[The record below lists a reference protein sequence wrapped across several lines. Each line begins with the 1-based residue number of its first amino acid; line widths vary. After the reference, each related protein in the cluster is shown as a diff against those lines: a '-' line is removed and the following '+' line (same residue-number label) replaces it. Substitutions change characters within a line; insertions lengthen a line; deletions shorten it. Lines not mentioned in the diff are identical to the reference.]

1 MFHNIIL
8 GDHASWNNVIFVVLN
23 IFSFVF
29 FQKGFSY
36 FFVDTKLVCI
46 HVYHIQR
53 ERERER
59 EREIGMII
67 LLYDLSNTTCDF
79 FIVIN
84 ILGMFI
90 VVVVSTTQLKCSY
103 NTSLLEE
110 TCNESESRKWKVVN
124 NEGFCVY
131 IRVCHKKSL
140 SSLFSGDKK
149 EEENQSRVT
158 LFFCL
163 FVCTQK
169 YYMYMFL
176 IVDTGFVIC
185 CLKSNNLSLRI
196 WLFVCFIILCRKW
209 KWKMAIKL

>member
-1 MFHNIIL
+1 MPHEIMWFLLCWIFFLLFFSKGIL
-8 GDHASWNNVIFVVLN
+8 L
-23 IFSFVF
+23 F
-29 FQKGFSY
+29 FCWHKTGVYTCISY
-36 FFVDTKLVCI
+36 TERKSE
-46 HVYHIQR
+46 R

-59 EREIGMII
+59 ERLTWLFYCMIWVI
-67 LLYDLSNTTCDF
+67 LPVTFSVWSTF
-79 FIVIN
+79 
-84 ILGMFI
+84 LGMFI

-131 IRVCHKKSL
+131 IRVCHKKSW

-149 EEENQSRVT
+149 EEENQSGVT

-169 YYMYMFL
+169 YNMFL
-176 IVDTGFVIC
+176 IVDTGFVI
-185 CLKSNNLSLRI
+185 L
-196 WLFVCFIILCRKW
+196 LFK
-209 KWKMAIKL
+209 KQ

>member
-8 GDHASWNNVIFVVLN
+8 GDHASWINVIFVVLI

-29 FQKGFSY
+29 FKRDSFIFLLTQNW
-36 FFVDTKLVCI
+36 C
-46 HVYHIQR
+46 VYMYIIYR
-53 ERERER
+53 EKERERER
-59 EREIGMII
+59 ERGRLAWLFYCMIWVI
-67 LLYDLSNTTCDF
+67 LPVTFSLWSTF
-79 FIVIN
+79 
-84 ILGMFI
+84 LGMFI

-185 CLKSNNLSLRI
+185 CLKSNNLSLRM
-196 WLFVCFIILCRKW
+196 WLFVCFVIV
-209 KWKMAIKL
+209 